1 MPKGITIKNI
11 SIGPFKCF
19 KRIDCSFERPEGGT
33 YQWNVF
39 LGNNNSG
46 KTNLL
51 KLLAGFSARE
61 SDLLNVHKTTSSF
74 LLNCA
79 VYYDIDR
86 VKKWILG
93 KDFVFE
99 CELSGLK
106 KTIKWGWGDLENEE
120 NSELKEISNGF
131 KIYGYGVSRY
141 PSIFPSISI
150 SNDEDY
156 GSLFSRDSSALV
168 NLEEWLMQLDYAA
181 KNKRN
186 KAQEQLDKIKT
197 LLYSEVFPEIEDFR
211 CQSSKELKNYVEF
224 KVKGAWCKYD
234 ELGFGYQSMMSWVID
249 LCKKMFERY
258 PKSDNPLEESAIVLV
273 DEIDLHLHPQWQR
286 TVIPYLS
293 KVFKNTQFF
302 VTTHSP
308 MVLQS
313 AKDINLFVL
322 NHNEDGFVDVE
333 PCMIHDFRGW
343 TIEEILKETM
353 GLENDIYSDD
363 YQRLIE
369 EFDQGL
375 DENNKDQVLKAYDE
389 LIVLLHPNNPVKRI
403 LEMQKNQMMAN
414 D

>member
-19 KRIDCSFERPEGGT
+19 KRIDCSFERPKGGT

-51 KLLAGFSARE
+51 KLLSGFSARE
-61 SDLLNVHKTTSSF
+61 FNLLKNRKSIGISLIHNIVTNDFDS
-74 LLNCA
+74 
-79 VYYDIDR
+79 VQ
-86 VKKWILG
+86 KWILK

-99 CELSGLK
+99 CELLGLK
-106 KTIKWGWGDLENEE
+106 KTFKWGLFNTDFLEGEDIP
-120 NSELKEISNGF
+120 KEISKDF
-131 KIYGYGVSRY
+131 KIFGYGVSRY
-141 PSIFPSISI
+141 PSKSSL
-150 SNDEDY
+150 SVSYDEDY
-156 GSLFSRDSSALV
+156 GSLFSRDIALV

-181 KNKRN
+181 KNKRS

-322 NHNEDGFVDVE
+322 KHNEDGFVDVE
-333 PCMIHDFRGW
+333 PCDIHDFRGW

-353 GLENDIYSDD
+353 GLEDDIYSDD

-375 DENNKDQVLKAYDE
+375 NENNKDQVLKAYDE
-389 LIVLLHPNNPVKRI
+389 LIALLHPNNPVKRI
-403 LEMQKNQMMAN
+403 LEMQKNQMLAN